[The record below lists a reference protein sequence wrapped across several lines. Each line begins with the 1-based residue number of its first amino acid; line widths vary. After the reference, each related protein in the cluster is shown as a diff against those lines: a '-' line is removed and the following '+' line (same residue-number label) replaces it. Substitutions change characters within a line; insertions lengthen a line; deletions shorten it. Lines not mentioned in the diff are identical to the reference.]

1 MNGFWG
7 YANAD
12 LLAIAVIGGASVIC
26 FFCAFMF
33 VKNYGD

>member
-1 MNGFWG
+1 MTEFWG

-12 LLAIAVIGGASVIC
+12 LLAIVVIGGASAIC
-26 FFCAFMF
+26 FICALMF